1 MKTLVIIPSRL
12 SATRLPGKPLLK
24 INGLSIISH
33 VMKKAVR
40 ANIGEVFVATEDQ
53 EIVDDVKKN
62 GGQAILT
69 NNYHKTGTDRIFEA
83 INKLEKT
90 DIELVVNLQGDE
102 PLMNIDDLKTL
113 HDKMTQSKAQFGTL
127 ASNISDKN
135 VLEEQSVVKVITKD
149 SLTDSN
155 FPEAKDFKREIIND
169 TKNVYHHLGVYCYQF
184 KTLKKFI
191 SFDQSPNEIKN
202 KLEQL
207 RALDNHIKINVA
219 LAKESP
225 IGVDTE
231 EDFVAI
237 KKIMEYKD

>member
-237 KKIMEYKD
+237 KKIMEYKN